1 MPADVPRDGSAG
13 AADARGPH
21 GLVRRAYGFLLRPE
35 ASVIVVTV
43 ALVIYFEIAN
53 QNFLT
58 NANVQTVSQF
68 VAAPVIIACGE
79 IMLLICR
86 EIDLSVGQVFALA
99 PFLMQNVHDF
109 GVPVPLA
116 ILAALAACALIG
128 LIIGLITIGLSVP
141 SFITTLGM
149 LFLITGL
156 TRTISRGYPANTA
169 GGPLLTGIMGVW
181 A

>member
-1 MPADVPRDGSAG
+1 MIEGIEQPAM
-13 AADARGPH
+13 ARRGIAKQ
-21 GLVRRAYGFLLRPE
+21 LYDFLLRPE

-43 ALVIYFEIAN
+43 ALVIYFEVAN

-99 PFLMQNVHDF
+99 PFLMENVHDF
-109 GVPVPLA
+109 GLPVPLA
-116 ILAALAACALIG
+116 ILAALAVCALIG
-128 LIIGLITIGLSVP
+128 LTIGLITIGLRVP

-156 TRTISRGYPANTA
+156 TLTISRGYPANTE
-169 GGPLLTGIMGVW
+169 GGPLLVDIMGGW
-181 A
+181 S

>member
-1 MPADVPRDGSAG
+1 MAEGVESPVIER
-13 AADARGPH
+13 RGIAK
-21 GLVRRAYGFLLRPE
+21 RAYGFLLRPE

-43 ALVIYFEIAN
+43 ALVSYFELAN

-99 PFLMQNVHDF
+99 PFLMET
-109 GVPVPLA
+109 
-116 ILAALAACALIG
+116 C
-128 LIIGLITIGLSVP
+128 
-141 SFITTLGM
+141 
-149 LFLITGL
+149 
-156 TRTISRGYPANTA
+156 TISASRCHWRSSQRLRPAR
-169 GGPLLTGIMGVW
+169 
-181 A
+181 

>member
-1 MPADVPRDGSAG
+1 MVDEIKQPAIPR
-13 AADARGPH
+13 RGVVK
-21 GLVRRAYGFLLRPE
+21 GLYDFLLRPE
-35 ASVIVVTV
+35 ASVIVVSA
-43 ALVIYFEIAN
+43 ALIIYFEIAN

-58 NANVQTVSQF
+58 NANVQTLSQF

-99 PFLMQNVHDF
+99 PFLMQNGHDF
-109 GVPVPLA
+109 GLPVPLA
-116 ILAALAACALIG
+116 ILAALATCAL
-128 LIIGLITIGLSVP
+128 IGLITIGLRVP

-156 TRTISRGYPANTA
+156 TLTISRGY
-169 GGPLLTGIMGVW
+169 
-181 A
+181 